1 MPYIALNHKIDRR
14 VKNDIG
20 SNEILKPIAHLN
32 FEEPAAKSITAIL
45 EATDLTDEEQT
56 ITEGITDPDVAR
68 NIRIKASKSG
78 TDPVAG
84 DVVVHGTNINNDAI
98 SETLTLDDE
107 TDVAGD
113 KAFKTITSV
122 ELPIETNAGED
133 GVVVGTDNK
142 LGIPYKL
149 ELNTILKA
157 YRDGNLEGTDPTV
170 ATDTG
175 NIEENTIL
183 LDSALNGTDVDVLLI
198 VQEVIR

>member
-32 FEEPAAKSITAIL
+32 FEEPASKSITAIL

-56 ITEGITDPDVAR
+56 ITEGITDPDIPR

-78 TDPVAG
+78 TDSVAG
-84 DVVVHGTNINNDAI
+84 DVLVHGTNINNDAI

-113 KAFKTITSV
+113 KAFKTITSI
-122 ELPIETNAGED
+122 ELPVETNAGED

-149 ELNTILKA
+149 ELNTILKT
-157 YRDGNLEGTDPTV
+157 YRDGDLETTDPTV

-175 NIEENTIL
+175 NIELNTVL

-198 VQEVIR
+198 V